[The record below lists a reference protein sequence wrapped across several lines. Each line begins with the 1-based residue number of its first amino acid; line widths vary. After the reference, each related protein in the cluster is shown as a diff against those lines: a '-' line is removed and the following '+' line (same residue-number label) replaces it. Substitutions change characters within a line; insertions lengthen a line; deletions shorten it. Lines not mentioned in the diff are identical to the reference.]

1 MSLRGRESQ
10 SHPYGSS
17 VGQLIDQFATLPGI
31 GRKSA
36 ERLAH
41 YILSIPEP
49 EARQLADAIN
59 AVKQSVRPCS
69 VCYNLTEQEVC
80 TICSDSRRD
89 KKLVCVVESPRDVV
103 SLEATSSFQGVYHVL
118 QGRISPL
125 EGIGPQTKRTGNE
138 QI

>member
-41 YILSIPEP
+41 YILSIP
-49 EARQLADAIN
+49 
-59 AVKQSVRPCS
+59 
-69 VCYNLTEQEVC
+69 
-80 TICSDSRRD
+80 
-89 KKLVCVVESPRDVV
+89 
-103 SLEATSSFQGVYHVL
+103 
-118 QGRISPL
+118 
-125 EGIGPQTKRTGNE
+125 
-138 QI
+138 